1 VYPHRPFFKCPPMR
15 ISEQFFFM
23 GRDGIGV
30 PGLSELHS
38 IRQKVEM
45 KHFRNIGEPTGLKYY
60 III

>member
-1 VYPHRPFFKCPPMR
+1 
-15 ISEQFFFM
+15 M

-38 IRQKVEM
+38 IRQKGEM